1 MIHVIIADDEL
12 PAREKMLHMLK
23 SMPDIVVDAVTK
35 NGVEA
40 LQAIMDFKP
49 HLAFLDIQMPGLSG
63 IEVAEHIP
71 QDAPT
76 KVIFTTAYQEYAI
89 KAFELNA
96 VDYLLKP
103 FNAER
108 LQTAIQKSGVREE
121 KDTNAV
127 QKIKQELKQQPEI
140 KFSDK
145 IPVTHKDKIKLID
158 YDDITV
164 VKVEGRG
171 CYLSTIEGASYY
183 LNQNLEYFEQRLPDK
198 DFIRVNRAEI
208 INLKQ
213 IKELVIW
220 FNNRYKIVLND
231 KNEVL
236 CSREKSKIIK
246 KILNLNHKDI

>member
-12 PAREKMLHMLK
+12 PAREKMSYMLK
-23 SMPDIVVDAVTK
+23 SIPEIAIDAVAK

-40 LQAIMDFKP
+40 LQAIMEYKP
-49 HLAFLDIQMPGLSG
+49 HIAFLDIQMPGLTG

-71 QDAPT
+71 NDIPT

-103 FNAER
+103 FNLER
-108 LQTAIQKSGVREE
+108 LQSAIQKSGLKEE
-121 KDTNAV
+121 KDPHTV
-127 QKIKQELKQQPEI
+127 QKLKQDLKQQTEF
-140 KFSDK
+140 KFSEK
-145 IPVTHKDKIKLID
+145 IPVTHRDKIKLIN
-158 YDDITV
+158 YEDITL

-171 CYLSTIEGASYY
+171 CYIFTAEGSYY
-183 LNQNLEYFEQRLPDK
+183 INQNLEYFENRLPEK
-198 DFIRVNRAEI
+198 DFLRVNRAEI

-220 FNNRYKIVLND
+220 FSNRYKVVLND
-231 KNEVL
+231 NNEVL
-236 CSREKSKIIK
+236 CSRDKSRIIK
-246 KILNLNHKDI
+246 KVLNLNHKDI

>member
-12 PAREKMLHMLK
+12 PAREKMSNMLK
-23 SMPDIVVDAVTK
+23 NMPDIVIDAVTK

-40 LQAIMDFKP
+40 LQAIMDYKP

-71 QDAPT
+71 EDSPT

-89 KAFELNA
+89 KAFEINA

-103 FNAER
+103 FNTER
-108 LQTAIQKSGVREE
+108 LHTAIQKSGVKEE

-127 QKIKQELKQQPEI
+127 QKVKQELRQQTEV
-140 KFSDK
+140 KFSEK

-158 YDDITV
+158 YEDITV
-164 VKVEGRG
+164 VKVDGRG
-171 CYLSTIEGASYY
+171 CYLFTAEGTSYY
-183 LNQNLEYFEQRLPDK
+183 LNQNLEYFEQRLPES
-198 DFIRVNRAEI
+198 DFLKVNRAEI

-220 FNNRYKIVLND
+220 FSNRYKIVMND

>member
-12 PAREKMLHMLK
+12 PAREKMSNMLK
-23 SMPDIVVDAVTK
+23 NMPDIVIDAVAK

-40 LQAIMDFKP
+40 LQAIMDYKP

-71 QDAPT
+71 EDAPT

-89 KAFELNA
+89 KAFEINA

-108 LQTAIQKSGVREE
+108 LLTAIQKSGVKEE
-121 KDTNAV
+121 KDVNAV
-127 QKIKQELKQQPEI
+127 QKVKQELKQQAEM
-140 KFSDK
+140 KFNEK

-158 YDDITV
+158 YADITLIRV
-164 VKVEGRG
+164 DGRG
-171 CYLSTIEGASYY
+171 CYLFTTDGADYY
-183 LNQNLEYFEQRLPDK
+183 LNQNLEYFEQRLPEK
-198 DFIRVNRAEI
+198 DFLRVNRAEI
-208 INLKQ
+208 INLTQ

-220 FNNRYKIVLND
+220 FSNRYKIVMND

-236 CSREKSKIIK
+236 CSREKSKAIK

>member
-12 PAREKMLHMLK
+12 PAREKMSNMLK
-23 SMPDIVVDAVTK
+23 NIPDIVIDAVTK

-40 LQAIMDFKP
+40 LQAIMDYKP
-49 HLAFLDIQMPGLSG
+49 HIAFLDIQMPGLSG

-71 QDAPT
+71 EDAPT

-89 KAFELNA
+89 KAFEINA

-103 FNAER
+103 FNTER
-108 LQTAIQKSGVREE
+108 LLTAIQKSGIKEE
-121 KDTNAV
+121 NDVNAV
-127 QKIKQELKQQPEI
+127 QKVKQELKQQTEV
-140 KFSDK
+140 KFSEK
-145 IPVTHKDKIKLID
+145 IPVTYKDKIKLID
-158 YDDITV
+158 YEDITV

-171 CYLSTIEGASYY
+171 CYVFTSEGISYY
-183 LNQNLEYFEQRLPDK
+183 LNQNLEYFEQRLPEK
-198 DFIRVNRAEI
+198 DFLRVNRAEI
-208 INLKQ
+208 INLTQ

-220 FNNRYKIVLND
+220 FSNRYKIVMND

-236 CSREKSKIIK
+236 CSREKSKVIK

>member
-12 PAREKMLHMLK
+12 PAREKMSNMLK
-23 SMPDIVVDAVTK
+23 TMSDIVIDAVTK

-49 HLAFLDIQMPGLSG
+49 DLAFLDIQMPGLSG

-71 QDAPT
+71 EDAPT

-89 KAFELNA
+89 KAFEINA
-96 VDYLLKP
+96 IDYLLKP

-108 LQTAIQKSGVREE
+108 LQIAIQKSGIRDE
-121 KDTNAV
+121 KDAQAI
-127 QKIKQELKQQPEI
+127 QKVKQEMKQQSEV
-140 KFSDK
+140 KFSEK
-145 IPVTHKDKIKLID
+145 IPVSHKDKIKLID
-158 YDDITV
+158 YEEITV
-164 VKVEGRG
+164 VRVEGRG
-171 CYLSTIEGASYY
+171 CHVFTTEEMSYFI
-183 LNQNLEYFEQRLPDK
+183 NQNLDYFEQRLPEK
-198 DFIRVNRAEI
+198 DFLRVNRAEI

-220 FNNRYKIVLND
+220 FTNRYKIVMTD

-236 CSREKSKIIK
+236 CSREKSRAIK